1 MSESPY
7 PKYDAYTRRQTQK
20 AAVELVV
27 PVYNEAHVLSESIQ
41 TLHEY
46 MVSSLGLPFK
56 ITVADNASTDSTFK
70 KALLLA
76 EKFPEVKALHLDQ
89 KGRGLALRA
98 AWSQSDADVVAYTD
112 VDLSTDLTA
121 LPALLHPLLADEA
134 DLAFGSR
141 LSRESEVTRG
151 PKRELISRGYNLIL
165 RASLR
170 ASFSDA
176 QCGFKAGRREVIQS
190 LLPEV

>member
-27 PVYNEAHVLSESIQ
+27 PVYNEAHVLSENIQ

-46 MVSSLGLPFK
+46 MSSSLGLPFK
-56 ITVADNASTDSTFK
+56 ITVADNASTDSTFE

-76 EKFPEVKALHLDQ
+76 EQFPEVKALHLDQ
-89 KGRGLALRA
+89 KGRGLALRV
-98 AWSQSDADVVAYTD
+98 AWSQSDAEVVAYTD
-112 VDLSTDLTA
+112 VDLSTDITA
-121 LPALLHPLLADEA
+121 LPALLHPLLTGEA

-141 LSRESEVTRG
+141 LSREAELTRG
-151 PKRELISRGYNLIL
+151 PKRELIPCCYNLIL
-165 RASLR
+165 RAGLS
-170 ASFSDA
+170 A
-176 QCGFKAGRREVIQS
+176 
-190 LLPEV
+190 